1 MDRQDGRHIPGEVLE
16 MFLPYKAQTDSNYIV
31 S

>member
-16 MFLPYKAQTDSNYIV
+16 KILAYKAQTDSNDIV
-31 S
+31 F

>member
-16 MFLPYKAQTDSNYIV
+16 KFLPYKAQTDSNYIV